1 MATDHSSNTPIRTP
15 SCAVVVAGDTIGSMP
30 KQIVDRRTGKTVKED
45 LRLIRLYVH
54 GKFTI
59 PGSCRTDYDQ
69 KVREDEILGRD
80 PGVHT
85 ACKRR

>member
-15 SCAVVVAGDTIGSMP
+15 SCAVVVAGDTIGS
-30 KQIVDRRTGKTVKED
+30 KSKRTVDRRNGKNSQGRSTTNPFV
-45 LRLIRLYVH
+45 RAW
-54 GKFTI
+54 KFII